1 MTLTHKIRLGFFAG
15 VGIVLSASILAAWTM
30 LQWGHAF
37 DWVVHTQTVIIEIN
51 GAIFNLRNAA
61 LAKAGD
67 RPEIE
72 AGLLGARAHLGTLR
86 QLTSDNPVQQR
97 RIDRIEQIFPIYETA
112 LENAAKKGLSIN
124 SGSPDLREIVGLLTE
139 MRQMENELL
148 ESRAHTQEDA
158 SRKAKWWLGLGGA
171 LALAL
176 GLLALASVERTL
188 KERDLAQSE
197 LEKSA
202 AQLREKSTILEG
214 QNSEILRATQMKSEF
229 LANMSHE
236 LRTPLNAITG
246 LSEVLIDGVPGEI
259 NETQRDYLGDIL
271 ECSRHLLQ
279 LINDVLDLAKVEAGK
294 VTFNPEAVDLDRGIR
309 QTVQVLASMAAMKQI
324 QISIEIDS
332 EGRYAFLDPARFKQV
347 LFNYLSNAIKFTPN
361 NGNITVRL
369 IAEAERWFRLEVQD
383 TGIGISKED
392 HDRLFHEFL
401 QLDGGMAKHFQGTG
415 LGLVLTK
422 RIVEAQGGRV
432 GLESKPSEG
441 STFFAILPRGLEEL
455 TRLPQLPDEGYE
467 LNHDLATGKDKI
479 LVLDDDPRALKILDA
494 TIRSIGLKPI
504 CLPDCESGMNLLRR
518 LRPAA
523 VVLDL
528 GMPGLSG
535 WEFLERLRAAEGSGS
550 RTPVIVWTNLDLNV
564 QETTH
569 LRKLANA
576 VLFKREG
583 TTSGL
588 MQEVRKYVPAGKMLV

>member
-15 VGIVLSASILAAWTM
+15 VGIVLGTLILVAWSM

-51 GAIFNLRNAA
+51 GASSNLRNAA
-61 LAKAGD
+61 LAKGD
-67 RPEIE
+67 RSEIDS
-72 AGLLGARAHLGTLR
+72 GLRGAREHLGRLR
-86 QLTSDNPVQQR
+86 QLSSDNPIQQG
-97 RIDRIEQIFPIYETA
+97 RIDRIEQILPVFETLIENGAKRGLPI
-112 LENAAKKGLSIN
+112 KSGL
-124 SGSPDLREIVGLLTE
+124 PDFREIAGLLSE
-139 MRQMENELL
+139 MRQTESGLL
-148 ESRAHTQEDA
+148 EGRARTQEEA

-171 LALAL
+171 LGLTL

-188 KERDLAQSE
+188 KERDLAQAE

-202 AQLREKSTILEG
+202 AQLREKSTILES
-214 QNSEILRATQMKSEF
+214 QYSEILRATQMKSEF

-246 LSEVLIDGVPGEI
+246 LSEVLIDGVPGDI
-259 NETQRDYLGDIL
+259 NETQRDYLSDIL

-294 VTFNPEAVDLDRGIR
+294 VTFNPEAFDLDRGIR

-332 EGRYAFLDPARFKQV
+332 DGLYAFLDPARFKQV

-361 NGNITVRL
+361 CGRITVRL
-369 IAEAERWFRLEVQD
+369 IAETERWFRLEVQD

-401 QLDGGMAKHFQGTG
+401 QLDAGAAKHFQGTG

-432 GLESKPSEG
+432 GLQSTPSEG
-441 STFFAILPRGLEEL
+441 STFFAILPRGLDEL
-455 TRLPQLPDEGYE
+455 RKLPQAPEEFYE
-467 LNHDLATGKDKI
+467 LAQDFATGKDKI
-479 LVLDDDPRALKILDA
+479 LVLDDDLRALKILDA
-494 TIRSIGLKPI
+494 TIRSIGLEPI
-504 CLPDCESGMNLLRR
+504 CLPDCESGLNLLRR

-523 VVLDL
+523 VILDL

-535 WEFLERLRAAEGSGS
+535 WEFLERLRAAEGSGN
-550 RTPVIVWTNLDLNV
+550 RTPVIVWTNLDLNIE
-564 QETTH
+564 ETTR

-576 VLFKREG
+576 VLLKREG

-588 MQEVRKYVPAGKMLV
+588 VQEVRKYIPADKLLV